1 MKYAPILIP
10 TLCRHEHFRNCVESL
25 LANTGADLTDLYI
38 ALDYPAKSSHFEGY
52 KLINDFINE
61 IVGFKSV
68 NIIRR
73 ESNFGALPNFYRGMD
88 EVLAKYD
95 SFIYI
100 EDDLVF
106 SPNFLE
112 FTNKGLN
119 KFKDDK
125 TIFAVS
131 GHTYNGQEIK
141 FSDNNYY
148 RQGISLPVHG
158 FGIWKDRIEAFK
170 EIYTRSFAIK
180 KIMNPFSFY
189 KILRHSA
196 STFLFLL
203 VTMFKKEI
211 FSDSAGSIYMFF
223 EKKEVIQPTL
233 SKVKNM
239 GWDGTG
245 NNCKID
251 ENQAFQ
257 EIDSNYHF
265 NYTGNGKNYYEI
277 NNKLLLEGMRN
288 YMSYS
293 KMFGH
298 VFRMILHRIKTILK

>member
-25 LANTGADLTDLYI
+25 LANTGADMTDLYI

-180 KIMNPFSFY
+180 KIINPFSLY
-189 KILRHSA
+189 KILRHSS
-196 STFLFLL
+196 STLLFLF
-203 VTMFKKEI
+203 VTIFKKET
-211 FSDSAGSIYMFF
+211 FSDSTGSIYMFF
-223 EKKEVIQPTL
+223 EKKDVISP
-233 SKVKNM
+233 
-239 GWDGTG
+239 
-245 NNCKID
+245 
-251 ENQAFQ
+251 
-257 EIDSNYHF
+257 H
-265 NYTGNGKNYYEI
+265 
-277 NNKLLLEGMRN
+277 
-288 YMSYS
+288 
-293 KMFGH
+293 
-298 VFRMILHRIKTILK
+298 